1 MRNIKPT
8 HKPIKTFYAELKQYE
23 NLGATN
29 ETEIRLAFATLF
41 QHYARQNNL
50 TLICEKSLRTPQNTT
65 IYVDGMLTDNVF
77 GLPRGYW
84 EAKDLHDNLAT
95 AVRQK
100 FDVGYPQDNILFTTQ
115 ERAILYQDGQE
126 VMDIGIADA
135 EAFIRVL
142 HAFFSYEQAD
152 VANWER
158 AAVEFKDKVPALGE
172 RAAILIQNE
181 EATNARF
188 QEAFADF
195 YRHCQAAI
203 NPNLS
208 KSAVEEMLI
217 QHLLTERIFR
227 TVFDNPDFTRRN
239 IIARE
244 IENVIDALTWQAY
257 NRSEFLRELNPFYG
271 AIERAAATFIDFSQ
285 KQHFLNTVYEQ
296 FFQGFS
302 VKVADTHGIV
312 YTPQPIVNFMV
323 KSVSHL
329 LATEFGRSLSDT
341 GVHIIDPFV
350 GTGNFIVRLIQA
362 IDKTALKAK
371 YSDEL
376 HCNEVLLMPYYIAS
390 MNIEHEFYVA
400 TKQYQ
405 PFDNLCLVDTFDL
418 TAERQL
424 SLFAPENTRRV
435 ERQKETEMFV
445 VIGNPPYNARQ
456 MDENDAN
463 KNRKY
468 PELDRQIQETYAE
481 ASTATNKTALY
492 DPYVKAIHW
501 ALDRVKTNGIVALV
515 TNHNFITGQAF
526 DGMRKHL
533 SDACDKIY
541 LLDLGGNVRKGA
553 PGDSNVF
560 DIQVGV
566 SINLFVK
573 KGQHSDEVANLA
585 SEAVANPASEVIAP
599 AHIFYNGETAEMP
612 KEATFEFLD
621 ACEHIGNVNW
631 DSIQPDA
638 RQTWLTEGLREDF
651 ETFVPIGSKQ
661 AKAAKGEVSGVIFH
675 QFSNGVKTNRDAWTI
690 NFDREALAANIQGMI
705 GFYNTQ
711 VFKWQGIAD
720 KSSINIDD
728 FAEYDDGKISWSRDL
743 KAKLRT
749 GRIAEYDEHKVRTCL
764 YRPFAKRNIFFDRIL
779 NDVVYVFPSIF
790 PTSQTETEN
799 QVICVNISREKPFT
813 SLMTNC
819 ISEHIMTGGFGSAG
833 QYFPFYIYNEDGT
846 NRRENI
852 TDWALTRFR
861 EHYKD
866 DKISKWDIFHY
877 TYALLHHPSYRE
889 RYQVNL
895 KRDLPH
901 IPYAPEFWEFVAAGR
916 RLADI
921 HVHYEEQPQYKLD
934 LIETP
939 DMPLDWRVEQMKFSS
954 KDKTEIKYN
963 DFLTLAGIPAEAF
976 AYRLGNRSAL
986 EWVVDQYRVKTD
998 KRSGIVNDPNRADDE
1013 TYIVDLIR
1021 RVIGV
1026 SLETVGIV
1034 EGLSGLDIG
1043 GEI

>member
-84 EAKDLHDNLAT
+84 EAKDLHDTLAT

-100 FDVGYPQDNILFTTQ
+100 FAVGYPQDNILFTTQ
-115 ERAILYQDGQE
+115 ERALLYQDGQE
-126 VMDIGIADA
+126 VMDVGIADA

-195 YRHCQAAI
+195 YRHCQEAI

-329 LATEFGRSLSDT
+329 LATEFGRSPSDT

-468 PELDRQIQETYAE
+468 PELDRQIQETYVE

-492 DPYVKAIHW
+492 DPYVKAILW
-501 ALDRVKTNGIVALV
+501 ALDRVETDGIVAFV

-541 LLDLGGNVRKGA
+541 LLDLGGNVRKGHA
-553 PGDSNVF
+553 GDSNVF

-573 KGQHSDEVANLA
+573 KDQDRGEVLNLA
-585 SEAVANPASEVIAP
+585 SEAVANPASEVKAP
-599 AHIFYNGETAEMP
+599 ADIFYNGETAEMP
-612 KEATFEFLD
+612 KEETFEFLD

-638 RQTWLTEGLREDF
+638 RHTWLTEGLREDF

-661 AKAAKGEVSGVIFH
+661 VKAAKGEVSGVIFH
-675 QFSNGVKTNRDAWTI
+675 QFSSGVKTNRDAWAI
-690 NFDREALAANIQGMI
+690 NFNRDVLSSNVMRMI
-705 GFYNTQ
+705 DAYNTQ
-711 VFKWQGIAD
+711 VLKWQQQTARD
-720 KSSINIDD
+720 VDD
-728 FAEYDDGKISWSRDL
+728 FVVYDNEKISWSSGL
-743 KAKLRT
+743 KQKLMS
-749 GRIAEYDEHKVRTCL
+749 GYIAEFTSERVRKTL
-764 YRPFAKRNIFFDRIL
+764 YRPFTKSCLYFDRFMAER
-779 NDVVYVFPSIF
+779 VYVFPSIF
-790 PTSQTETEN
+790 PTPETEAEN
-799 QVICVNISREKPFT
+799 RVICVNISREKPFT
-813 SLMTNC
+813 CLIANC
-819 ISEHIMTGGFGSAG
+819 IPEHIMTGGFGSAG
-833 QYFPFYIYNEDGT
+833 QYFPFYIYDEDGT

-852 TDWALTRFR
+852 TDWALAQFR
-861 EHYKD
+861 DHYRD
-866 DKISKWDIFHY
+866 ANITKWDIFHY
-877 TYALLHHPSYRE
+877 TYALLHHPAYRE

-901 IPYAPEFWEFVAAGR
+901 IPFAPEFWEFVDAGR

-921 HVHYEEQPQYKLD
+921 HVHYEDQPQYKLD
-934 LIETP
+934 LIEAP
-939 DMPLDWRVEQMKFSS
+939 DMPLDWRVEQMKFS

-986 EWVVDQYRVKTD
+986 EWVVDQYRMKTD

-1021 RVIGV
+1021 KVIGV

-1034 EGLSGLDIG
+1034 AGLLGLDIG
-1043 GEI
+1043 GEA

>member
-8 HKPIKTFYAELKQYE
+8 HKAIQVFYAELKQYE
-23 NLGATN
+23 KLGATN
-29 ETEIRLAFATLF
+29 ETEVRLAFATLL

-50 TLICEKSLRTPQNTT
+50 TLICEKPLRTLQGTT
-65 IYVDGMLTDNVF
+65 IYVDGMLTDNNF

-115 ERAILYQDGQE
+115 KRAILYQDRQE
-126 VMDIGIADA
+126 ILDVDITEPDA
-135 EAFIRVL
+135 LIRAL
-142 HAFFSYEQAD
+142 HTFLGYEQAD
-152 VANWER
+152 IADWER
-158 AAVEFKDKVPALGE
+158 AVVEFKDKVPALGK
-172 RAAILIQNE
+172 RAATLIKKE
-181 EATNARF
+181 EDTNARF
-188 QEAFADF
+188 QEAFTDF
-195 YRHCQAAI
+195 HRHCQEAI
-203 NPNLS
+203 NPNLA
-208 KSAVEEMLI
+208 KAAVEEMLI
-217 QHLLTERIFR
+217 QHLLTEEIFS
-227 TVFDNPDFTRRN
+227 TVFDNRDFTRRN

-244 IENVIDALTWQAY
+244 IENVIDALTEHAY
-257 NRSEFLRELNPFYG
+257 NRAEFLRELAPFYS
-271 AIERAAATFIDFSQ
+271 AIQRAAATFIDFSQ

-329 LATEFGRSLSDT
+329 LATEFGRALSDT

-400 TKQYQ
+400 TNQYQ

-424 SLFAPENTRRV
+424 SMFAPENTRRV
-435 ERQKETEMFV
+435 ERQKQTEMFV

-456 MDENDAN
+456 MHENDAN

-468 PELDRQIQETYAE
+468 PELDRQIQETYAQ
-481 ASTATNKTALY
+481 ASKATNKTALY

-501 ALDRVKTNGIVALV
+501 ALNRIDTDGIVAFV
-515 TNHNFITGQAF
+515 TNHNFIDAQAF

-541 LLDLGGNVRKGA
+541 LLDLGGNVRKGHA
-553 PGDSNVF
+553 GDANVF

-573 KGQHSDEVANLA
+573 KHQHESKSAD
-585 SEAVANPASEVIAP
+585 
-599 AHIFYNGETAEMP
+599 IFYNGETLEMN

-621 ACEHIGNVNW
+621 KSEHIGNVNW
-631 DSIQPDA
+631 DVIQPDA
-638 RQTWLTEGLREDF
+638 RHTWLTEGLREDF
-651 ETFVPIGSKQ
+651 ETFLPMGSKQ
-661 AKAAKGEVSGVIFH
+661 AKTEKGEVSGVIFH
-675 QFSNGVKTNRDAWTI
+675 QFSSGVKTNRDAWTI
-690 NFDREALAANIQGMI
+690 NFDRDTLTTNVQRMI
-705 GFYNTQ
+705 EFYNTQ
-711 VFKWQGIAD
+711 VFKWQGITD

-728 FAEYDDGKISWSRDL
+728 FAEYDDAKISWSRDL
-743 KAKLRT
+743 KAKMRT

-790 PTSQTETEN
+790 PTPETEGEN
-799 QVICVNISREKPFT
+799 RVICVNVSREKPFT
-813 SLMTNC
+813 CLMTDR
-819 ISEHIMTGGFGSAG
+819 IPEHIMTGGFGSAG
-833 QYFPFYIYNEDGT
+833 QHFPFYIFDEDGS

-852 TDWALTRFR
+852 TDWALAQFR
-861 EHYKD
+861 EHYKNE
-866 DKISKWDIFHY
+866 KITKWDIFHY
-877 TYALLHHPSYRE
+877 SYALLHHPAYRE

-901 IPYAPEFWEFVAAGR
+901 IPFAPEFWEFVEAGK

-921 HVHYEEQPQYKLD
+921 HVHYENQPQYKLD
-934 LIETP
+934 LIEAP
-939 DMPLDWRVEQMKFSS
+939 DTPLDWRVEQMKFS
-954 KDKTEIKYN
+954 KDKTQIKYN

-976 AYRLGNRSAL
+976 QYRLGNRSAL

-998 KRSGIVNDPNRADDE
+998 KRSGIVNDPNRVDNE

-1021 RVIGV
+1021 KVISV
-1026 SLETVGIV
+1026 SLETVRIV
-1034 EGLSGLDIG
+1034 KKLSGLDIG
-1043 GEI
+1043 GEV

>member
-8 HKPIKTFYAELKQYE
+8 HKAIQTFYTELKQYE
-23 NLGATN
+23 KLGATN
-29 ETEIRLAFATLF
+29 ETEIRLAFATLL
-41 QHYARQNNL
+41 QHYAQQNNL
-50 TLICEKSLRTPQNTT
+50 TLICEKSLRTLQGTT
-65 IYVDGMLTDNVF
+65 IYVDGMLTDNNF

-84 EAKDLHDNLAT
+84 EAKDLYDNLAT

-115 ERAILYQDGQE
+115 KRAILYQDRQE
-126 VMDIGIADA
+126 VLDVDITEPDA
-135 EAFIRVL
+135 LIRAL
-142 HAFFSYEQAD
+142 HTFFGYEQAD
-152 VANWER
+152 IADWER
-158 AAVEFKDKVPALGE
+158 AVVEFKDKVPALGK
-172 RAAILIQNE
+172 RAAALIKKE
-181 EATNARF
+181 EDTNARF
-188 QEAFADF
+188 QEAFTDF
-195 YRHCQAAI
+195 HHHCQEAI
-203 NPNLS
+203 NPNLA
-208 KSAVEEMLI
+208 KAAVEEMLI
-217 QHLLTERIFR
+217 QHLLTEEIFS
-227 TVFDNPDFTRRN
+227 TVFDNRDFTRRN

-244 IENVIDALTWQAY
+244 IENVIDALTEHAY
-257 NRSEFLRELNPFYG
+257 NRAEFLRELAPFYK
-271 AIERAAATFIDFSQ
+271 AIQRAAATFIDFSQ

-329 LATEFGRSLSDT
+329 LATEFGRLLSDP

-400 TKQYQ
+400 TNQYQ

-424 SLFAPENTRRV
+424 SMFAPENTRRV
-435 ERQKETEMFV
+435 ERQKQTEMFV

-481 ASTATNKTALY
+481 ASNATNKTALY

-501 ALDRVKTNGIVALV
+501 ALNRIETDGIVAFV
-515 TNHNFITGQAF
+515 TNHNFIDGQAF

-533 SDACDKIY
+533 SDACDAIY
-541 LLDLGGNVRKGA
+541 LLDLGGNVRKGHA
-553 PGDSNVF
+553 GDANVF

-573 KGQHSDEVANLA
+573 KHQHPSK
-585 SEAVANPASEVIAP
+585 PAE
-599 AHIFYNGETAEMP
+599 IFYNSETAEMS

-621 ACEHIGNVNW
+621 ASEHIGNVNW
-631 DSIQPDA
+631 DAIQPDA
-638 RQTWLTEGLREDF
+638 RHTWLTEGLREDF
-651 ETFVPIGSKQ
+651 ETFLPMGSKQ
-661 AKAAKGEVSGVIFH
+661 AKAAKGEVSDVIFH
-675 QFSNGVKTNRDAWTI
+675 QFSSGVQTNRDAWVI
-690 NFDREALAANIQGMI
+690 NFNQNSLAENIQQTI
-705 GFYNTQ
+705 KFYNSQ
-711 VFKWQGIAD
+711 VFNWERRENPD
-720 KSSINIDD
+720 ENVDD
-728 FAEYDDGKISWSRDL
+728 FVSYDSKQISWSSGL
-743 KAKLRT
+743 KSQLKGGHT
-749 GRIAEYDEHKVRTCL
+749 AEFTASKIRRHL
-764 YRPFAKRNIFFDRIL
+764 YRPFTKTNLFFDRVL
-779 NDVVYVFPSIF
+779 NQRVFVFPRIF
-790 PTSQTETEN
+790 PTLDTEAEN
-799 QVICVNISREKPFT
+799 RVICVNRSREKSFT
-813 SLMTNC
+813 CLITDC
-819 ISEHIMTGGFGSAG
+819 IPEHVMTGGFGSAG
-833 QYFPFYIYNEDGT
+833 QYFPFYIYDEDGT

-852 TDWALTRFR
+852 TDWALTQFR
-861 EHYKD
+861 KHYKD
-866 DKISKWDIFHY
+866 DKITKWDIFHY
-877 TYALLHHPSYRE
+877 TYALLYHPAYRE
-889 RYQVNL
+889 QYQVNL

-901 IPYAPEFWEFVAAGR
+901 IPFAPEFWEFVAAGR
-916 RLADI
+916 QLADI
-921 HVHYEEQPQYKLD
+921 HVHYEDQPQYKLN

-939 DMPLDWRVEQMKFSS
+939 DMPLNWRVEQMKFSKDS
-954 KDKTEIKYN
+954 KDKTQIKYN
-963 DFLTLAGIPAEAF
+963 DFLTLTGIPAEVF
-976 AYRLGNRSAL
+976 RYRLGNRSAL

-1021 RVIGV
+1021 KVISV
-1026 SLETVGIV
+1026 SLETVQIV
-1034 EGLSGLDIG
+1034 EKLSGLDIG
-1043 GEI
+1043 

>member
-1 MRNIKPT
+1 MLNIKST

-29 ETEIRLAFATLF
+29 ETEIRLAFATLL
-41 QHYARQNNL
+41 QHYARQNDL
-50 TLICEKSLRTPQNTT
+50 TLICEKPLRTPQNTT
-65 IYVDGMLTDNVF
+65 IYVDGMLTDDTF

-84 EAKDLHDNLAT
+84 EAKDLHDNLVT

-100 FDVGYPQDNILFTTQ
+100 FDRGYPQDNILFTTQ

-126 VMDIGIADA
+126 VMDVGIADA

-142 HAFFSYEQAD
+142 YAFFSYEQAD

-172 RAAILIQNE
+172 RAAKLIQNE
-181 EATNARF
+181 EVTNARF

-257 NRSEFLRELNPFYG
+257 NRSEFLRELNQFYG

-350 GTGNFIVRLIQA
+350 GTGNFIVRLVQA

-400 TKQYQ
+400 TNQYQ

-418 TAERQL
+418 TTERQL
-424 SLFAPENTRRV
+424 SLFVPENTRRV
-435 ERQKETEMFV
+435 EKQKQTEMFV

-468 PELDRQIQETYAE
+468 PELDKQIQETYVQ

-501 ALDRVKTNGIVALV
+501 ALNRIETDGIVAFV
-515 TNHNFITGQAF
+515 TNHNFIDGQAF
-526 DGMRKHL
+526 DGMRRHL
-533 SDACDKIY
+533 AEACDAIY
-541 LLDLGGNVRKGA
+541 LLDLGGNVRKGHA
-553 PGDSNVF
+553 GDSNVF

-573 KGQHSDEVANLA
+573 KHQESDGAA
-585 SEAVANPASEVIAP
+585 D
-599 AHIFYNGETAEMP
+599 IFYNGETAEMS
-612 KEATFEFLD
+612 KAATFEFLD

-631 DSIQPDA
+631 NSIQPDA
-638 RQTWLTEGLREDF
+638 RHTWLTEGLREDF
-651 ETFVPIGSKQ
+651 ETFVPMGSKQ
-661 AKAAKGEVSGVIFH
+661 AKTEKGEISGVIFH
-675 QFSNGVKTNRDAWTI
+675 QFSNGVKTNRDAWAI
-690 NFDREALAANIQGMI
+690 NFTEDTLSENVTRMI
-705 GFYNTQ
+705 DTYNTQ
-711 VFKWQGIAD
+711 TLKWQQQTAQ
-720 KSSINIDD
+720 NVDD
-728 FAEYDDGKISWSRDL
+728 FVVYDSEKISWSSGL
-743 KAKLRT
+743 KQKLIS
-749 GRIAEYDEHKVRTCL
+749 GYIAEFSPERIRQTL
-764 YRPFAKRNIFFDRIL
+764 YRPFTKSRLYFDRFMAER
-779 NDVVYVFPSIF
+779 VYVFPSIF
-790 PTSQTETEN
+790 PTPQTETEN
-799 QVICVNISREKPFT
+799 RVICVPGVGARAKFWCYLT
-813 SLMTNC
+813 SVIPNLVITSIDPNQC
-819 ISEHIMTGGFGSAG
+819 
-833 QYFPFYIYNEDGT
+833 FPFYIYDEDGT

-852 TDWALTRFR
+852 TDWALAQFR
-861 EHYKD
+861 EHYRD
-866 DKISKWDIFHY
+866 ANITKWDIFHY
-877 TYALLHHPSYRE
+877 TYALLHHPAYRE
-889 RYQVNL
+889 HYQVNL

-901 IPYAPEFWEFVAAGR
+901 IPYASKFWEFVEAGS

-921 HVHYEEQPQYKLD
+921 HIHYEEQPQYKLD

-939 DMPLDWRVEQMKFSS
+939 DIPLDWRVAQMKFS
-954 KDKTEIKYN
+954 KDKTQIKYN

-976 AYRLGNRSAL
+976 QYRLGNRSAL
-986 EWVVDQYRVKTD
+986 EWVVDQYRIKTD
-998 KRSGIVNDPNRADDE
+998 KRSGIINDPNRADDE
-1013 TYIVDLIR
+1013 TYIVDLIQK
-1021 RVIGV
+1021 VISV
-1026 SLETVGIV
+1026 SLETVEIV
-1034 EGLSGLDIG
+1034 EKLSMLDIG
-1043 GEI
+1043 GEEL

>member
-1 MRNIKPT
+1 MRDIKPT

-23 NLGATN
+23 SLGATN
-29 ETEIRLAFATLF
+29 ETEVRLAFATLL

-50 TLICEKSLRTPQNTT
+50 TLICEKSIRTPQDNI
-65 IYVDGMLTDNVF
+65 IYVDGMLTDNDF

-84 EAKDLHDNLAT
+84 EAKDLHDNLIA
-95 AVRQK
+95 AVKQK
-100 FDVGYPQDNILFTTQ
+100 FNAGYPQDNILFTTQ
-115 ERAILYQDGQE
+115 ARAILYQDGQE
-126 VMDIGIADA
+126 VMAVDIADPN
-135 EAFIRVL
+135 AFIRVL
-142 HAFFSYEQAD
+142 HAFFSYEPAEI
-152 VANWER
+152 ANWER
-158 AAVEFKDKVPALGE
+158 AAVEFKDKVPALGK
-172 RAAILIQNE
+172 RAAALIKKE
-181 EATNARF
+181 ENTNTRF
-188 QEAFADF
+188 QEAFTDF
-195 YRHCQAAI
+195 HRHCQEAI
-203 NPNLS
+203 NPNLA
-208 KSAVEEMLI
+208 KAAVEEMLI
-217 QHLLTERIFR
+217 QHLLTEEIFS
-227 TVFDNPDFTRRN
+227 TVFDNRDFTRRN

-244 IENVIDALTWQAY
+244 IENVIDALTEHAY
-257 NRSEFLRELNPFYG
+257 NRAEFLRELSPFYS
-271 AIERAAATFIDFSQ
+271 AIQRAAATFIDFSQ

-329 LATEFGRSLSDT
+329 LETEFGRSLSDA
-341 GVHIIDPFV
+341 GVHLIDPFV
-350 GTGNFIVRLIQA
+350 GTGNFIVRLIQE
-362 IDKTALKAK
+362 IDKTSLKAK

-418 TAERQL
+418 TTERQL
-424 SLFAPENTRRV
+424 SMFAPENTRRV
-435 ERQKETEMFV
+435 EQQKQTEMFV

-463 KNRKY
+463 RNRKY
-468 PELDRQIQETYAE
+468 PELDRHIQETYAQ
-481 ASTATNKTALY
+481 ASKATNKTSLY
-492 DPYVKAIHW
+492 DPYVKAILW
-501 ALDRVKTNGIVALV
+501 ALDRIQGAGIVVFV

-533 SDACDKIY
+533 ADACDVIY
-541 LLDLGGNVRKGA
+541 LLDLGGNVRKGHA
-553 PGDSNVF
+553 GDSNVF

-573 KGQHSDEVANLA
+573 TNQDKGEMA
-585 SEAVANPASEVIAP
+585 EPAR
-599 AHIFYNGETAEMP
+599 IFYNGETAEMS
-612 KEATFEFLD
+612 KEGTFDFLE

-638 RQTWLTEGLREDF
+638 RHTWLTEGLREEF
-651 ETFVPIGSKQ
+651 ETFLPIGSKQ
-661 AKAAKGEVSGVIFH
+661 AKAGKGKVSGVIFH
-675 QFSNGVKTNRDAWTI
+675 QFSSGVKTNRDAWAI
-690 NFDREALAANIQGMI
+690 NFDRDTLTTNVQRMI
-705 GFYNTQ
+705 EIYNAQ

-720 KSSINIDD
+720 QSGIDIDD
-728 FAEYDDGKISWSRDL
+728 FVEYDDAKISWSRDL

-764 YRPFAKRNIFFDRIL
+764 HRPFAKSNIFFDRIL

-790 PTSQTETEN
+790 PTSEAEAEN
-799 QVICVNISREKPFT
+799 RVICVPNISGRTDFWCYI
-813 SLMTNC
+813 TNVIPHTVFVTIDANQC
-819 ISEHIMTGGFGSAG
+819 
-833 QYFPFYIYNEDGT
+833 FPFYIYDEDGT

-852 TDWALTRFR
+852 TDWALTQFR
-861 EHYKD
+861 EHYRD
-866 DKISKWDIFHY
+866 EQITKWDIFHY
-877 TYALLHHPSYRE
+877 TYALLHHPTYRD

-901 IPYAPEFWEFVAAGR
+901 IPFVPKFWEFVEAGK
-916 RLADI
+916 RLAEI
-921 HVHYEEQPQYKLD
+921 HVHYEDQPQYKLD

-939 DMPLDWRVEQMKFSS
+939 DMPLDWRVEQMKFS
-954 KDKTEIKYN
+954 KDKTQIRYN
-963 DFLTLAGIPAEAF
+963 DFLTLGGIPAEVF
-976 AYRLGNRSAL
+976 QYRLGHRSAL

-998 KRSGIVNDPNRADDE
+998 RRSGIENDPNRADDE
-1013 TYIVDLIR
+1013 EYIVDLIR
-1021 RVIGV
+1021 KVISV
-1026 SLETVGIV
+1026 SLETVRIV

-1043 GEI
+1043 AEA

>member
-8 HKPIKTFYAELKQYE
+8 HKAIQTFYAELKQYE
-23 NLGATN
+23 NIGATN
-29 ETEIRLAFATLF
+29 ETEIRLAFATLL

-50 TLICEKSLRTPQNTT
+50 TLICEKSLRTPQHTT
-65 IYVDGMLTDNVF
+65 IYLDGMFTDNVF

-100 FDVGYPQDNILFTTQ
+100 FDAGYPRDNILFTTQ
-115 ERAILYQDGQE
+115 ERAVLYQDGQE
-126 VMDIGIADA
+126 VMDIGIDDAD
-135 EAFIRVL
+135 AFIRVL
-142 HAFFSYEQAD
+142 HVFYSYEQQD
-152 VANWER
+152 IANWER

-172 RAAILIQNE
+172 HAASLIQNE
-181 EATNARF
+181 EATNALF
-188 QEAFADF
+188 QEAFANF
-195 YRHCQAAI
+195 YRHCQEAI

-257 NRSEFLRELNPFYG
+257 NRSEFLRDLNPFYG

-312 YTPQPIVNFMV
+312 YTPQPIVDFMV

-362 IDKTALKAK
+362 IDKTALKSK
-371 YSDEL
+371 YSHEL

-405 PFDNLCLVDTFDL
+405 PFDHLCLVDTFDL
-418 TAERQL
+418 TTERQL
-424 SLFAPENTRRV
+424 SLFALENTRRV
-435 ERQKETEMFV
+435 EKQKQTEMFV

-468 PELDRQIQETYAE
+468 PDLDRQIQETYVE

-501 ALDRVKTNGIVALV
+501 ALNRVETDGIVAFV
-515 TNHNFITGQAF
+515 TNHNFIDGHAF

-541 LLDLGGNVRKGA
+541 LLDLGGNIRKGHG
-553 PGDSNVF
+553 GDSNVF

-566 SINLFVK
+566 SINFFVK
-573 KGQHSDEVANLA
+573 KGQEDEG
-585 SEAVANPASEVIAP
+585 PTR
-599 AHIFYNGETAEMP
+599 IFYNSETAEMN
-612 KEATFEFLD
+612 KEATFAFLD
-621 ACEHIGNVNW
+621 KYEHTGNINW

-661 AKAAKGEVSGVIFH
+661 FKAAKGEVSGVIFH
-675 QFSNGVKTNRDAWTI
+675 QFSSGVKTNRDAWAI
-690 NFDREALAANIQGMI
+690 NFNRDVLGNNVTRMI
-705 GFYNTQ
+705 DSYNTQ
-711 VFKWQGIAD
+711 TLKWQQQTAQ
-720 KSSINIDD
+720 NVDD
-728 FAEYDDGKISWSRDL
+728 FVTYDNERISWSSGL
-743 KAKLRT
+743 KQKLIS
-749 GRIAEYDEHKVRTCL
+749 GYIAEFSSERIRQTL
-764 YRPFAKRNIFFDRIL
+764 YRPFTKSRLYFDRFI
-779 NDVVYVFPSIF
+779 VERVYVFPSFF
-790 PTSQTETEN
+790 PTPQTETEN
-799 QVICVNISREKPFT
+799 QIICVNVSREKPFT
-813 SLMTNC
+813 CLMTDC
-819 ISEHIMTGGFGSAG
+819 ILEQVATGGFGSPT
-833 QYFPFYIYNEDGT
+833 QCFPFYIYNEDGT
-846 NRRENI
+846 NCRENI
-852 TDWALTRFR
+852 TDWALAQFR
-861 EHYKD
+861 EYYRD
-866 DKISKWDIFHY
+866 ANITKWDIFHY
-877 TYALLHHPSYRE
+877 IYALLHHPAYRE

-901 IPYAPEFWEFVAAGR
+901 IPFAPEFWEFVETGR
-916 RLADI
+916 RLAEI
-921 HVHYEEQPQYKLD
+921 HVHYEDQPKHKLD
-934 LIETP
+934 MIETEG
-939 DMPLDWRVEQMKFSS
+939 MSLDWRVEQMKFS
-954 KDKTEIKYN
+954 KDKTQIKYN

-998 KRSGIVNDPNRADDE
+998 KRSGIMNDPNRADDE

-1021 RVIGV
+1021 KVISV
-1026 SLETVGIV
+1026 SLETVEIV
-1034 EGLSGLDIG
+1034 ERLSVLEIS
-1043 GEI
+1043 GEEL

>member
-23 NLGATN
+23 SLGATN

-41 QHYARQNNL
+41 QHYAGQNNL

-65 IYVDGMLTDNVF
+65 IYIDGMLTDNVF

-100 FDVGYPQDNILFTTQ
+100 FDAGYPQDNILFTTQ

-126 VMDIGIADA
+126 VMDVGIANA

-142 HAFFSYEQAD
+142 HAFFGYEQAD

-172 RAAILIQNE
+172 RAAALIQNE

-195 YRHCQAAI
+195 YRHCQEAI

-329 LATEFGRSLSDT
+329 LATEFRRSLSDT

-350 GTGNFIVRLIQA
+350 GTGNFIVRLVQA

-400 TKQYQ
+400 TNQYQ
-405 PFDNLCLVDTFDL
+405 PFDHLCLVDTFDL

-424 SLFAPENTRRV
+424 SLFAQENTRRV

-468 PELDRQIQETYAE
+468 PELDRQIQETYVE

-501 ALDRVKTNGIVALV
+501 ALNRVETDGIVAFV
-515 TNHNFITGQAF
+515 TNHNFIDGQAF

-541 LLDLGGNVRKGA
+541 LLDLGGNIRKGHT
-553 PGDSNVF
+553 GDANVF

-573 KGQHSDEVANLA
+573 KDQHRGEVANLD
-585 SEAVANPASEVIAP
+585 SEARKSAD
-599 AHIFYNGETAEMP
+599 IFYNSETAEMP

-638 RQTWLTEGLREDF
+638 RHTYLTEGLREDF
-651 ETFVPIGSKQ
+651 ETFMPIGSKT

-675 QFSNGVKTNRDAWTI
+675 QFSSGVKTNRDAWAI
-690 NFDREALAANIQGMI
+690 NFDRDTLATNVQRMMDT
-705 GFYNTQ
+705 YNTQ
-711 VFKWQGIAD
+711 ALKWQQQTAQ
-720 KSSINIDD
+720 NVDD
-728 FAEYDDGKISWSRDL
+728 FVVYDNEKISWSSGL
-743 KAKLRT
+743 KQKLT
-749 GRIAEYDEHKVRTCL
+749 SGYISEFIPERIRQTL
-764 YRPFAKRNIFFDRIL
+764 YRPFTKSHLYFDRFMAER
-779 NDVVYVFPSIF
+779 VYVFPSIF
-790 PTSQTETEN
+790 PTSETEAEN
-799 QVICVNISREKPFT
+799 RVICVPNRGGRTDFWCYI
-813 SLMTNC
+813 TNVIPYTVFITIDANQC
-819 ISEHIMTGGFGSAG
+819 
-833 QYFPFYIYNEDGT
+833 FPFYTYDEDGT

-852 TDWALTRFR
+852 TDWALAQFR
-861 EHYKD
+861 AHYRD
-866 DKISKWDIFHY
+866 ANITKWDIFHY
-877 TYALLHHPSYRE
+877 TYALLHHPAYRE
-889 RYQVNL
+889 HYQVNL

-901 IPYAPEFWEFVAAGR
+901 IPYASKFWEFVEVGR

-921 HVHYEEQPQYKLD
+921 HIHYEDQPQYKLD

-939 DMPLDWRVEQMKFSS
+939 DMPLDWRVAQMKFS
-954 KDKTEIKYN
+954 KDKTQIKYN
-963 DFLTLAGIPAEAF
+963 DFLTLAGIPAEALQ
-976 AYRLGNRSAL
+976 YRLGNRSAL

-998 KRSGIVNDPNRADDE
+998 RRSGIENDPNRTDDE

-1021 RVIGV
+1021 KVISV
-1026 SLETVGIV
+1026 SLETVEIV
-1034 EGLSGLDIG
+1034 EGLSRL
-1043 GEI
+1043 EISEEV

>member
-1 MRNIKPT
+1 MRAIKPT

-23 NLGATN
+23 ELGATN
-29 ETEIRLAFATLF
+29 ETEVRLAFATLF

-65 IYVDGMLTDNVF
+65 IYVDGMLTDNDF

-84 EAKDLHDNLAT
+84 EAKDLHDNLPT

-115 ERAILYQDGQE
+115 ERALLYHAGQE
-126 VMDIGIADA
+126 VMDIRIADA

-158 AAVEFKDKVPALGE
+158 TAVEFKDKVPALGE
-172 RAAILIQNE
+172 RAAVLIQTE

-188 QEAFADF
+188 QEVFADF

-244 IENVIDALTWQAY
+244 IENVIDALTEHAY
-257 NRSEFLRELNPFYG
+257 NRAEFLRELAPFYN
-271 AIERAAATFIDFSQ
+271 AIQRAAATFIDFSQ

-329 LATEFGRSLSDT
+329 LETEFGRSLSDR
-341 GVHIIDPFV
+341 GVHLIDPFV
-350 GTGNFIVRLIQA
+350 GTGNFIVRLIQE

-400 TKQYQ
+400 TNQYQ

-424 SLFAPENTRRV
+424 SMFAPENTRRV
-435 ERQKETEMFV
+435 EKQKQTEMFV

-468 PELDRQIQETYAE
+468 PELDRQIQETYAQ

-501 ALDRVKTNGIVALV
+501 ALDRVETDGIVALV

-533 SDACDKIY
+533 SDACDAIY
-541 LLDLGGNVRKGA
+541 LLDLGGNVRKGHA
-553 PGDSNVF
+553 GDSNVF

-573 KGQHSDEVANLA
+573 TNRHTGEVAGETPKQKHLA
-585 SEAVANPASEVIAP
+585 SEGKTPAR
-599 AHIFYNGETAEMP
+599 IFYNSETTEMN

-621 ACEHIGNVNW
+621 TCEHVGNVSW
-631 DSIQPDA
+631 DAIQPDA
-638 RQTWLTEGLREDF
+638 RYTWLTEGLREEF
-651 ETFVPIGSKQ
+651 ETFLPMGSKQ
-661 AKAAKGEVSGVIFH
+661 AKAAKGEISGVIFH
-675 QFSNGVKTNRDAWTI
+675 QFSNGVKTNRDAWAI
-690 NFDREALAANIQGMI
+690 NFDRNRLTTNVQRMI
-705 GFYNTQ
+705 EFYNVE
-711 VFKWQGIAD
+711 VFKWQGVTNRSD
-720 KSSINIDD
+720 TSVDD
-728 FAEYDDGKISWSRDL
+728 FVVYDNQKISWSRDL
-743 KAKLRT
+743 KAKLRS
-749 GRIAEYDEHKVRTCL
+749 GRIAEYAEDRMRTIL
-764 YRPFAKRNIFFDRIL
+764 YRPFTKRNIFFDRML
-779 NDVVYVFPSIF
+779 NDVVYMFPSIF
-790 PTSQTETEN
+790 PTPETEVEN
-799 QVICVNISREKPFT
+799 RVICVNIGNQKVFSCLIT
-813 SLMTNC
+813 GC
-819 ISEHIMTGGFGSAG
+819 IPEHVLIGGS
-833 QYFPFYIYNEDGT
+833 QYFPFYIYDEDGT
-846 NRRENI
+846 NRRENV
-852 TDWALTRFR
+852 TDWALTQFR
-861 EHYKD
+861 EHYRD
-866 DKISKWDIFHY
+866 DQISKWDIFY
-877 TYALLHHPSYRE
+877 YVYALLHHPVYRE
-889 RYQVNL
+889 RYEINL

-901 IPYAPEFWEFVAAGR
+901 IPFAPEFWEFVEGGR
-916 RLADI
+916 RLAKI
-921 HVHYEEQPQYKLD
+921 HVHYEDQPQYKLD
-934 LIETP
+934 LIEHP
-939 DMPLDWRVEQMKFSS
+939 NMPLDWRVEQMRFS
-954 KDKTEIKYN
+954 KDKTQIRYN

-976 AYRLGNRSAL
+976 QYRLGNRSAL
-986 EWVVDQYRVKTD
+986 EWVVDQYRIKTD
-998 KRSGIVNDPNRADDE
+998 RRSGIENNPNRGDDE
-1013 TYIVDLIR
+1013 EYIVDLIR
-1021 RVIGV
+1021 KVIRV
-1026 SLETVGIV
+1026 SLETVRIV
-1034 EGLSGLDIG
+1034 EGLSELDIG
-1043 GEI
+1043 AEG

>member
-1 MRNIKPT
+1 MRNIKAT

-23 NLGATN
+23 SLGATN
-29 ETEIRLAFATLF
+29 ETEVRLAFATLL

-65 IYVDGMLTDNVF
+65 IYVDGMLADNNF

-84 EAKDLHDNLAT
+84 EAKDLHDNLTT

-100 FDVGYPQDNILFTTQ
+100 FNVGYPQDNILFTTQ

-126 VMDIGIADA
+126 VMDVGIADP

-142 HAFFSYEQAD
+142 HTFFNYEQAD
-152 VANWER
+152 IADWER
-158 AAVEFKDKVPALGE
+158 AAVEFKDKVPALGK
-172 RAAILIQNE
+172 RAAALIQKE
-181 EATNARF
+181 EDTNARF
-188 QEAFADF
+188 QEVFTDF
-195 YRHCQAAI
+195 HRHCQEAI
-203 NPNLS
+203 NPNLA
-208 KSAVEEMLI
+208 KAAVEEMLI
-217 QHLLTERIFR
+217 QHLLTEEIFS
-227 TVFDNPDFTRRN
+227 TVFDNRDFTRRN

-244 IENVIDALTWQAY
+244 IENVIDALTEHAY
-257 NRSEFLRELNPFYG
+257 NRAEFLRELAPFYS
-271 AIERAAATFIDFSQ
+271 AIQRAAATFIDFSQ

-329 LATEFGRSLSDT
+329 LETEFGRSLSDN
-341 GVHIIDPFV
+341 GVHLIDPFV

-371 YSDEL
+371 YDDEL

-405 PFDNLCLVDTFDL
+405 AFDNLCLVDTFDL
-418 TAERQL
+418 TTERQL
-424 SLFAPENTRRV
+424 SMFAPENTRRV
-435 ERQKETEMFV
+435 ERQKQTEMFV

-468 PELDRQIQETYAE
+468 PELDKQIQERYAH
-481 ASTATNKTALY
+481 ASSATNKAALY
-492 DPYVKAIHW
+492 DPYVRAILW
-501 ALDRVKTNGIVALV
+501 ALDRIDGKGIVAFV

-533 SDACDKIY
+533 ADACDAIY
-541 LLDLGGNVRKGA
+541 LLDLGGNVRKGHT
-553 PGDSNVF
+553 GDSNVF

-573 KGQHSDEVANLA
+573 TNQDRGEVGNLA
-585 SEAVANPASEVIAP
+585 SEVAEPAR
-599 AHIFYNGETAEMP
+599 IFYNGETAEMS
-612 KEATFEFLD
+612 KEATFDFLD
-621 ACEHIGNVNW
+621 TCEHIGNVNW
-631 DSIQPDA
+631 SSIQPDA
-638 RQTWLTEGLREDF
+638 RHTWLTEGLREDF
-651 ETFVPIGSKQ
+651 ETFLPLGSKQ
-661 AKAAKGEVSGVIFH
+661 AKAEKGEVSGVIFH
-675 QFSNGVKTNRDAWTI
+675 QFSSGVQTNRDAWVI
-690 NFDREALAANIQGMI
+690 NFNQDALAENIQQTI
-705 GFYNTQ
+705 KFYNSQ
-711 VFKWQGIAD
+711 VFNWERRENPD
-720 KSSINIDD
+720 ENVDD
-728 FAEYDDGKISWSRDL
+728 FVSYDNEQISWSSGL
-743 KAKLRT
+743 KSQLKGGHT
-749 GRIAEYDEHKVRTCL
+749 AEFAPSKIRRHL
-764 YRPFAKRNIFFDRIL
+764 YRPFTKTNLFFDRIL
-779 NDVVYVFPSIF
+779 NQRVFVFPRIF
-790 PTSQTETEN
+790 PTPYTEEEN
-799 QVICVNISREKPFT
+799 RVVCVNTSREKPFT
-813 SLMTNC
+813 CLMTDC
-819 ISEHIMTGGFGSAG
+819 IPEHVMTGGFGSAG

-852 TDWALTRFR
+852 TNWALTQFR
-861 EHYKD
+861 EHYTD
-866 DKISKWDIFHY
+866 EQITKWDIFHY
-877 TYALLHHPSYRE
+877 TYALLHHPAYRE

-901 IPYAPEFWEFVAAGR
+901 IPFAPEFWEFAEAGR
-916 RLADI
+916 RLAEI
-921 HVHYEEQPQYKLD
+921 HVHYEDQPQYKLD

-939 DMPLDWRVEQMKFSS
+939 DMPLNWRVAQMRFS
-954 KDKTEIKYN
+954 KDKTQIRYN
-963 DFLTLAGIPAEAF
+963 DFLTLDGIPAEVF
-976 AYRLGNRSAL
+976 QYRLGHRSAL

-998 KRSGIVNDPNRADDE
+998 KRSGIENNPNRADDE

-1021 RVIGV
+1021 KVISV
-1026 SLETVGIV
+1026 SLETVEIV
-1034 EGLSGLDIG
+1034 EGLPALDIG
-1043 GEI
+1043 VEA

>member
-8 HKPIKTFYAELKQYE
+8 HKAIQAFYAELKQYE
-23 NLGATN
+23 KLGATN
-29 ETEIRLAFATLF
+29 ETEVRLAFATLL

-50 TLICEKSLRTPQNTT
+50 TLICEKPLRTPQGTT
-65 IYVDGMLTDNVF
+65 IYVDGMLTDNDF

-84 EAKDLHDNLAT
+84 EAKDLHDGLAT
-95 AVRQK
+95 AVKEK

-115 ERAILYQDGQE
+115 KRAILYQDGQD
-126 VMDIGIADA
+126 VLDVDITEP
-135 EAFIRVL
+135 EALIRAL
-142 HAFFSYEQAD
+142 HAFFGYEQAD
-152 VANWER
+152 IADWER
-158 AAVEFKDKVPALGE
+158 AVVEFKDKVPALGE
-172 RAAILIQNE
+172 RAAALIQNE
-181 EATNARF
+181 EATNPRF
-188 QEAFADF
+188 QEAFTDF
-195 YRHCQAAI
+195 HRHCQDAI
-203 NPNLS
+203 NPNLA
-208 KSAVEEMLI
+208 KAAVEEMLI
-217 QHLLTERIFR
+217 QHLLTEEIFS
-227 TVFDNPDFTRRN
+227 TVFDNRDFTRRN

-244 IENVIDALTWQAY
+244 IENVIDALTEHAY
-257 NRSEFLRELNPFYG
+257 NRAEFLRELAPFYR
-271 AIERAAATFIDFSQ
+271 AIQRAAATFIDFSQ

-312 YTPQPIVNFMV
+312 YTPQPLVNFMV

-329 LATEFGRSLSDT
+329 LAVEFGRSLSDI

-350 GTGNFIVRLIQA
+350 GTGNFIVRLIQE

-376 HCNEVLLMPYYIAS
+376 HCNEVLLMPYYIAN

-400 TKQYQ
+400 TQQYQ
-405 PFDNLCLVDTFDL
+405 PFDNLCLVDTFDV

-424 SLFAPENTRRV
+424 SMFAPENTRRV
-435 ERQKETEMFV
+435 ERQKQTEMFV

-468 PELDRQIQETYAE
+468 PELDRQIQETYAH
-481 ASTATNKTALY
+481 ASRATNKTALY
-492 DPYVKAIHW
+492 DPYVKAIRW
-501 ALDRVKTNGIVALV
+501 ALDRVETDGIVAFV
-515 TNHNFITGQAF
+515 TNHNIITGQAF

-541 LLDLGGNVRKGA
+541 LLDLGGNVRKGHA
-553 PGDSNVF
+553 ADANVF

-573 KGQHSDEVANLA
+573 KGQAGEG
-585 SEAVANPASEVIAP
+585 PAR
-599 AHIFYNGETAEMP
+599 IFYNGKTAEMP

-621 ACEHIGNVNW
+621 TCEHIGNVNW

-651 ETFVPIGSKQ
+651 ETFTPIGSKA
-661 AKAAKGEVSGVIFH
+661 AKAGKGEVSGVIFH
-675 QFSNGVKTNRDAWTI
+675 QFSSGVKTNRDAWAI
-690 NFDREALAANIQGMI
+690 NFNTETLTKNIQRMMDT
-705 GFYNTQ
+705 YNTQ
-711 VFKWQGIAD
+711 ALKWQQQTAQ
-720 KSSINIDD
+720 NVDD
-728 FAEYDDGKISWSRDL
+728 FVVSDNEKISWSSGL
-743 KAKLRT
+743 KQKLRS
-749 GRIAEYDEHKVRTCL
+749 GYIAEFIPERIRQTL
-764 YRPFAKRNIFFDRIL
+764 YRPFTKSHLYCDRFMAER
-779 NDVVYVFPSIF
+779 VYVFPSIF

-799 QVICVNISREKPFT
+799 RVICVNLSREKPFT
-813 SLMTNC
+813 CLITDC
-819 ISEHIMTGGFGSAG
+819 IPEHIMTGGFGSAG
-833 QYFPFYIYNEDGT
+833 QCFPFYIYDEDGT
-846 NRRENI
+846 NRRENL
-852 TDWALTRFR
+852 TDWAVAQFR

-866 DKISKWDIFHY
+866 PNITKWDIFHY
-877 TYALLHHPSYRE
+877 IYALLHHPAYRE

-901 IPYAPEFWEFVAAGR
+901 IPFASEFWEFVKAGR
-916 RLADI
+916 QLADI
-921 HVHYEEQPQYKLD
+921 HIHYEDQPQYKLD

-939 DMPLDWRVEQMKFSS
+939 DVPLDWRVAQMKFS
-954 KDKTEIKYN
+954 KDKTQLKYN
-963 DFLTLAGIPAEAF
+963 DFLTLTGIPAEAF
-976 AYRLGNRSAL
+976 QYRLGNRSAL

-998 KRSGIVNDPNRADDE
+998 KRSGIENDPNRPDDE

-1021 RVIGV
+1021 KVINV

-1034 EGLSGLDIG
+1034 GRLSALDIG
-1043 GEI
+1043 GEV

>member
-8 HKPIKTFYAELKQYE
+8 HKAIQVFYAELKQYE
-23 NLGATN
+23 KLGATN
-29 ETEIRLAFATLF
+29 ETEVRLAFATLL

-50 TLICEKSLRTPQNTT
+50 TLICEKLLRTPQGTT
-65 IYVDGMLTDNVF
+65 IYVDGMLTDNDF

-100 FDVGYPQDNILFTTQ
+100 FEAGYPKDNILFTTQ

-126 VMDIGIADA
+126 VLDVDITEPDA
-135 EAFIRVL
+135 LIRTL

-152 VANWER
+152 IADWER
-158 AAVEFKDKVPALGE
+158 AVVEFKDKVPALGE
-172 RAAILIQNE
+172 HAAALIQNE
-181 EATNARF
+181 EETNPRF

-195 YRHCQAAI
+195 HRHCQEAI

-208 KSAVEEMLI
+208 KFAVEEMLI

-257 NRSEFLRELNPFYG
+257 NRSEFLRVLNPFYS

-312 YTPQPIVNFMV
+312 YTPQSIVNFMV

-329 LATEFGRSLSDT
+329 LETEFGGSLSDT

-400 TKQYQ
+400 TNQYQ

-424 SLFAPENTRRV
+424 SMFAPENTRRV
-435 ERQKETEMFV
+435 ERQKQTEMFV

-456 MDENDAN
+456 MHENDAN

-468 PELDRQIQETYAE
+468 PELDRQIQESYAQT
-481 ASTATNKTALY
+481 SSATNKTALY
-492 DPYVKAIHW
+492 DPYVKAILW
-501 ALDRVKTNGIVALV
+501 ALNRVETDGIVAFV

-533 SDACDKIY
+533 SDACDAIY
-541 LLDLGGNVRKGA
+541 LLDLGGNVRKGHA
-553 PGDSNVF
+553 GDSNVF

-566 SINLFVK
+566 SVNLFVK
-573 KGQHSDEVANLA
+573 KRQHRGEVANLA
-585 SEAVANPASEVIAP
+585 SEVESAD
-599 AHIFYNGETAEMP
+599 IFYNGETVEMN
-612 KEATFEFLD
+612 KEATFECLD
-621 ACEHIGNVNW
+621 KCEHVGNVNW
-631 DSIQPDA
+631 NPIQPDA
-638 RQTWLTEGLREDF
+638 RHTWLTEGLREDF
-651 ETFVPIGSKQ
+651 ETFLPMGSKQ
-661 AKAAKGEVSGVIFH
+661 TKAEKGEISGVIFH
-675 QFSNGVKTNRDAWTI
+675 QFSSGVKTNRDAWTI
-690 NFDREALAANIQGMI
+690 NFDRNTLTTNVQQMI
-705 GFYNTQ
+705 EFYNTQ
-711 VFKWQGIAD
+711 VFKWQGLLD
-720 KSSINIDD
+720 KSNTNIDD
-728 FAEYDDGKISWSRDL
+728 FAEYDDAKISWSRDL
-743 KAKLRT
+743 KAKMRT

-764 YRPFAKRNIFFDRIL
+764 HRPFAKSNIFFDRIL

-790 PTSQTETEN
+790 PTLETQAEN
-799 QVICVNISREKPFT
+799 RVICVPNRGGRTDFWCYI
-813 SLMTNC
+813 TNVIPHTVFITIDANQC
-819 ISEHIMTGGFGSAG
+819 
-833 QYFPFYIYNEDGT
+833 FPFYIYDEDGS

-852 TDWALTRFR
+852 TDWALAQFR
-861 EHYKD
+861 EHYKNE
-866 DKISKWDIFHY
+866 KITKWDIFHY
-877 TYALLHHPSYRE
+877 TYALLHHPAYRE

-901 IPYAPEFWEFVAAGR
+901 IPYASKFWEFVEAGK

-921 HVHYEEQPQYKLD
+921 HVHYEDQPQYKLD
-934 LIETP
+934 LIEAP
-939 DMPLDWRVEQMKFSS
+939 DTPLDWRVEQMKFS
-954 KDKTEIKYN
+954 KDKTQIKYN

-976 AYRLGNRSAL
+976 QYRLGKRSAL

-1021 RVIGV
+1021 QVISV
-1026 SLETVGIV
+1026 SLETVRIV
-1034 EGLSGLDIG
+1034 EGLSALDIG
-1043 GEI
+1043 AEA

>member
-8 HKPIKTFYAELKQYE
+8 HKAIQTFYVELKQYE
-23 NLGATN
+23 SLGATN
-29 ETEIRLAFATLF
+29 ETEIRLAFATLL

-50 TLICEKSLRTPQNTT
+50 TLICEKPLRTPQNTT

-100 FDVGYPQDNILFTTQ
+100 FDAGYPQDNILFTTQ

-126 VMDIGIADA
+126 VMDVGIADP

-142 HAFFSYEQAD
+142 HAFFGYEQAD

-172 RAAILIQNE
+172 RAATLIQNE
-181 EATNARF
+181 EATNTRF

-195 YRHCQAAI
+195 YRHCQEAI

-376 HCNEVLLMPYYIAS
+376 YCNEVLLMPYYIAS

-400 TKQYQ
+400 TNQYQ

-424 SLFAPENTRRV
+424 SLFIPENTRRV
-435 ERQKETEMFV
+435 DRQKQTEMFV

-468 PELDRQIQETYAE
+468 PELDRQIQDTYAQ

-501 ALDRVKTNGIVALV
+501 ALNRIETDGIVAFV

-541 LLDLGGNVRKGA
+541 LLDLGGNVRKGHA
-553 PGDSNVF
+553 GDANVF

-573 KGQHSDEVANLA
+573 KHRHQAKSAD
-585 SEAVANPASEVIAP
+585 
-599 AHIFYNGETAEMP
+599 IFYNGETAEMS
-612 KEATFEFLD
+612 KEVTFEFLD

-638 RQTWLTEGLREDF
+638 RHTWLTEGLREDF
-651 ETFVPIGSKQ
+651 ETFLPIGSKQ
-661 AKAAKGEVSGVIFH
+661 AKKEKGEVLGVIFH
-675 QFSNGVKTNRDAWTI
+675 QFSNGVKTNRDAWAI
-690 NFDREALAANIQGMI
+690 NFNREALTTNIQQMI
-705 GFYNTQ
+705 EFYNAQ
-711 VFKWQGIAD
+711 VFKWQGLLD
-720 KSSINIDD
+720 KLNINIDD
-728 FAEYDDGKISWSRDL
+728 FVEYDDAKISWSRDL
-743 KAKLRT
+743 KAKLRG
-749 GRIAEYDEHKVRTCL
+749 GRIAEYDAQKTRTLL
-764 YRPFAKRNIFFDRIL
+764 YRPFTKRNIFFDRLL

-790 PTSQTETEN
+790 PTSDTETEN
-799 QVICVNISREKPFT
+799 RVICVPGVGARANFWCYLT
-813 SLMTNC
+813 SVIPNLVMTSIDPNQC
-819 ISEHIMTGGFGSAG
+819 
-833 QYFPFYIYNEDGT
+833 FPFYIYDEDGS

-852 TDWALTRFR
+852 TDWALAQFR

-866 DKISKWDIFHY
+866 DKITKWDIFHY
-877 TYALLHHPSYRE
+877 TYALLHHPAYRD
-889 RYQVNL
+889 RYQANL

-901 IPYAPEFWEFVAAGR
+901 IPYAPKFWEFVEAGR

-921 HVHYEEQPQYKLD
+921 HVHYENQPQYKLD
-934 LIETP
+934 LIEAP
-939 DMPLDWRVEQMKFSS
+939 DMPLDWRVTQMKFS

-976 AYRLGNRSAL
+976 QYRLGNRAAL

-1021 RVIGV
+1021 KVISV

-1034 EGLSGLDIG
+1034 EALSALDIG
-1043 GEI
+1043 GEV

>member
-1 MRNIKPT
+1 MRNIKPA
-8 HKPIKTFYAELKQYE
+8 HKPIKAFYAELKQYE
-23 NLGATN
+23 SLGATN
-29 ETEIRLAFATLF
+29 ETEVRLAFATLL

-65 IYVDGMLTDNVF
+65 IYVDGMLADNDF

-84 EAKDLHDNLAT
+84 EAKDLHDNLTT

-100 FDVGYPQDNILFTTQ
+100 FNAGYPQDNILFTTQ

-126 VMDIGIADA
+126 VMDVGIADP

-142 HAFFSYEQAD
+142 HTFFNYEQAD
-152 VANWER
+152 IADWER
-158 AAVEFKDKVPALGE
+158 AAVEFKDKVPALGK
-172 RAAILIQNE
+172 RAAALIQKE
-181 EATNARF
+181 EDTNARF
-188 QEAFADF
+188 QEAFTDF
-195 YRHCQAAI
+195 HRHCQEAI
-203 NPNLS
+203 NPNLA
-208 KSAVEEMLI
+208 KAAVEEMLI
-217 QHLLTERIFR
+217 QHLLTEEIFS
-227 TVFDNPDFTRRN
+227 TVFDNRDFTRRN

-244 IENVIDALTWQAY
+244 IENVIDALTEHAY
-257 NRSEFLRELNPFYG
+257 NRAEFLRELAPFYS
-271 AIERAAATFIDFSQ
+271 AIQRAAATFIDFSQ

-329 LATEFGRSLSDT
+329 LETEFGRSLSDN
-341 GVHIIDPFV
+341 GVHLIDPFV

-371 YSDEL
+371 YDDEL

-405 PFDNLCLVDTFDL
+405 AFDNLCLVDTFDL
-418 TAERQL
+418 TTERQL
-424 SLFAPENTRRV
+424 SMFAPENTRRV
-435 ERQKETEMFV
+435 ERQKQTEMFV

-468 PELDRQIQETYAE
+468 PELDKQIQERYAH
-481 ASTATNKTALY
+481 ASSATNKAALY
-492 DPYVKAIHW
+492 DPYVRAILW
-501 ALDRVKTNGIVALV
+501 ALDRIDGKGIVAFV

-533 SDACDKIY
+533 TDTCDAIY
-541 LLDLGGNVRKGA
+541 LLDLGGNVRKGHA
-553 PGDSNVF
+553 GDSNVF

-573 KGQHSDEVANLA
+573 TNQDRGEVENLA
-585 SEAVANPASEVIAP
+585 SEVAEPAR
-599 AHIFYNGETAEMP
+599 IFYNDETAGQS
-612 KEATFEFLD
+612 KEATFDFLE

-638 RQTWLTEGLREDF
+638 RHTWITEGLREDF
-651 ETFVPIGSKQ
+651 ETFLPVGSKQ

-675 QFSNGVKTNRDAWTI
+675 QFSSGVKTNRDAWAI
-690 NFDREALAANIQGMI
+690 NFDQDVLSDNATRMI
-705 GFYNTQ
+705 DTYNTQ
-711 VFKWQGIAD
+711 LLKWKQKTARD
-720 KSSINIDD
+720 IDN
-728 FAEYDDGKISWSRDL
+728 FVAYDDQKISWSSGL
-743 KAKLRT
+743 KQKLIS
-749 GRIAEYDEHKVRTCL
+749 GYIAEFSPEKIRQTL
-764 YRPFAKRNIFFDRIL
+764 YRPFTKSRLYFDRFM
-779 NDVVYVFPSIF
+779 VERVYVFPSIF
-790 PTSQTETEN
+790 PTAETEVEN
-799 QVICVNISREKPFT
+799 RVICVNVSQEKPFT
-813 SLMTNC
+813 CLITDC
-819 ISEHIMTGGFGSAG
+819 IPEHIMTGGFGSAG
-833 QYFPFYIYNEDGT
+833 QYFPFYIYDENGS

-852 TDWALTRFR
+852 TEWALAQFR
-861 EHYKD
+861 EHYKND
-866 DKISKWDIFHY
+866 QITKWNIFHY
-877 TYALLHHPSYRE
+877 TYALLHHPAYRE
-889 RYQVNL
+889 EYQANL

-901 IPYAPEFWEFVAAGR
+901 IPFAPEFWEFAEAGR
-916 RLADI
+916 RLAEI
-921 HVHYEEQPQYKLD
+921 HVHYEDQPQYKLE

-939 DMPLDWRVEQMKFSS
+939 GMPLDWRVEQMRFS
-954 KDKTEIKYN
+954 KDKTQIRYN
-963 DFLTLAGIPAEAF
+963 DFLTLDGIPAEVF
-976 AYRLGNRSAL
+976 GYRLGHRSAL

-998 KRSGIVNDPNRADDE
+998 KRSGIENNPNRADDE
-1013 TYIVDLIR
+1013 EYIVDLIR
-1021 RVIGV
+1021 KVISV

-1034 EGLSGLDIG
+1034 ERVSALDIG
-1043 GEI
+1043 GEES

>member
-1 MRNIKPT
+1 MRDIKPT
-8 HKPIKTFYAELKQYE
+8 HKPIKIFYAELKQYE
-23 NLGATN
+23 SLGATN
-29 ETEIRLAFATLF
+29 ETEVRLAFATLF

-50 TLICEKSLRTPQNTT
+50 TLICEKPLRTPKNTT
-65 IYVDGMLTDNVF
+65 IYVDGMLTDNDF

-84 EAKDLHDNLAT
+84 EAKDLHDNLIT
-95 AVRQK
+95 AVKQK
-100 FDVGYPQDNILFTTQ
+100 FDAGYPQDNILFTTQ

-126 VMDIGIADA
+126 VMDVGIADP

-142 HAFFSYEQAD
+142 YAFFSYEQAD
-152 VANWER
+152 IANWER
-158 AAVEFKDKVPALGE
+158 AAVEFKNKVPALGK
-172 RAAILIQNE
+172 RTALLIQNE
-181 EATNARF
+181 EETNARF

-195 YRHCQAAI
+195 YRHCREAI
-203 NPNLS
+203 NPNLA
-208 KSAVEEMLI
+208 KAAVEEMLI
-217 QHLLTERIFR
+217 QHLLTEEIFS
-227 TVFDNPDFTRRN
+227 TVFDNRDFTRRN

-244 IENVIDALTWQAY
+244 IENVIDALTEHAY
-257 NRSEFLRELNPFYG
+257 NRAEFLRELAPFYS
-271 AIERAAATFIDFSQ
+271 AIQRAAATFIDFSQ

-312 YTPQPIVNFMV
+312 YTPQPIVDFMV
-323 KSVSHL
+323 KSVSCL
-329 LATEFGRSLSDT
+329 LETEFGRSLSDS
-341 GVHIIDPFV
+341 GVHLIDPFV
-350 GTGNFIVRLIQA
+350 GTGNFIVRLIQE

-424 SLFAPENTRRV
+424 SMFAPENTRRV
-435 ERQKETEMFV
+435 ERQKQTEMFV

-463 KNRKY
+463 RNRRY
-468 PELDRQIQETYAE
+468 PELDKRIQETYAQ
-481 ASTATNKTALY
+481 ASMATNKTSLY
-492 DPYVKAIHW
+492 DPYVKAIFW
-501 ALDRVKTNGIVALV
+501 ALDRIEGEGIVAFI

-541 LLDLGGNVRKGA
+541 LLDLGGNVRKGHA
-553 PGDSNVF
+553 GDSNVF

-573 KGQHSDEVANLA
+573 KRQRQSK
-585 SEAVANPASEVIAP
+585 PAD
-599 AHIFYNGETAEMP
+599 IFYSSETAEMS
-612 KEATFEFLD
+612 KESTFDFLD

-631 DSIQPDA
+631 DAVQPDA
-638 RQTWLTEGLREDF
+638 RHTWLTEGLREDF
-651 ETFVPIGSKQ
+651 ETFLPMGSKP
-661 AKAAKGEVSGVIFH
+661 AKAAKGKVSGVIFH
-675 QFSNGVKTNRDAWTI
+675 QFSSGVKTNRDAWAI
-690 NFDREALAANIQGMI
+690 NFDQDTLAINVQRMTE
-705 GFYNTQ
+705 FYNTQ

-720 KSSINIDD
+720 KSDVDD
-728 FAEYDDGKISWSRDL
+728 FVDYDDAKISWSRDL

-749 GRIAEYDEHKVRTCL
+749 GRIAKYNEHKVRTCL
-764 YRPFAKRNIFFDRIL
+764 YRPFAKRKIFFDRIL

-790 PTSQTETEN
+790 PTPETEVEN
-799 QVICVNISREKPFT
+799 QVICVNLTPEKPFT
-813 SLMTNC
+813 CLMTDC
-819 ISEHIMTGGFGSAG
+819 IPNLVVTGGFGSPT
-833 QYFPFYIYNEDGT
+833 QCFPFYIYNEDGT

-852 TDWALTRFR
+852 TDWALAQFR
-861 EHYKD
+861 EHYENNE
-866 DKISKWDIFHY
+866 ITKWDIFHY
-877 TYALLHHPSYRE
+877 TYALLHHPVYRE

-901 IPYAPEFWEFVAAGR
+901 IPFAPGFWEFVEAGR
-916 RLADI
+916 RLAEI
-921 HVHYEEQPQYKLD
+921 HVHYEDQPQYKLD

-939 DMPLDWRVEQMKFSS
+939 DMPLDWRVEQMRFS
-954 KDKTEIKYN
+954 KDKTQIRYN

-976 AYRLGNRSAL
+976 QYRLGNRSAL

-998 KRSGIVNDPNRADDE
+998 RRSGIENNPNRGDDE
-1013 TYIVDLIR
+1013 EYIVDLIR
-1021 RVIGV
+1021 KVISV
-1026 SLETVGIV
+1026 SLETVRIV
-1034 EGLSGLDIG
+1034 EGLSALDID
-1043 GEI
+1043 GEV

>member
-1 MRNIKPT
+1 MRTIKPT
-8 HKPIKTFYAELKQYE
+8 YKPIQTFYAELKQYE
-23 NLGATN
+23 KLGATN
-29 ETEIRLAFATLF
+29 ETEVRLAFAILL

-50 TLICEKSLRTPQNTT
+50 TLICEKPLRTLQGTT
-65 IYVDGMLTDNVF
+65 IYVDGMLTDNNF

-115 ERAILYQDGQE
+115 ERAILYQDRQE
-126 VMDIGIADA
+126 VLDVDITEPDALIRALHTFFGYEQPDIAD
-135 EAFIRVL
+135 
-142 HAFFSYEQAD
+142 
-152 VANWER
+152 WER
-158 AAVEFKDKVPALGE
+158 AVVEFKDKVPALGK
-172 RAAILIQNE
+172 RAAALIKNE
-181 EATNARF
+181 EDTNARF
-188 QEAFADF
+188 QEAFTDF
-195 YRHCQAAI
+195 HRHCQEAI
-203 NPNLS
+203 NPNLA
-208 KSAVEEMLI
+208 KAAVEEMLI
-217 QHLLTERIFR
+217 QHLLTEEIFS
-227 TVFDNPDFTRRN
+227 TVFDNRDFTRRN

-244 IENVIDALTWQAY
+244 IENVIDALTEHAY
-257 NRSEFLRELNPFYG
+257 NRAEFLRELAPFYS
-271 AIERAAATFIDFSQ
+271 AIQRAAATFIDFSQ

-312 YTPQPIVNFMV
+312 YTPQPIVNFTV

-400 TKQYQ
+400 TNEYQ

-418 TAERQL
+418 TTERQL
-424 SLFAPENTRRV
+424 SMFAPENTRRV
-435 ERQKETEMFV
+435 ERQKQTEMFV

-456 MDENDAN
+456 MHENDAN

-468 PELDRQIQETYAE
+468 PELDRQIQETYAQ
-481 ASTATNKTALY
+481 ASRATNKTALY

-501 ALDRVKTNGIVALV
+501 ALNRIDTDGIVAFV
-515 TNHNFITGQAF
+515 TNHNFIDAQAF

-533 SDACDKIY
+533 SDACDNIY
-541 LLDLGGNVRKGA
+541 LLDLGGNVRKGHA
-553 PGDSNVF
+553 GDANVF

-573 KGQHSDEVANLA
+573 KRQHSGEVANLA
-585 SEAVANPASEVIAP
+585 SEVKAP
-599 AHIFYNGETAEMP
+599 ANIFYNDETAEMP

-621 ACEHIGNVNW
+621 ASEHIGNVNW
-631 DSIQPDA
+631 DVIQPDA
-638 RQTWLTEGLREDF
+638 RHTWLTEGLREDF
-651 ETFVPIGSKQ
+651 ETFLPMGSKQ
-661 AKAAKGEVSGVIFH
+661 TKAEKGEVSGVIFH
-675 QFSNGVKTNRDAWTI
+675 QFSSGVKTNRDAWTI
-690 NFDREALAANIQGMI
+690 NFDPDTLTTNVQRMI
-705 GFYNTQ
+705 EFYNTQ
-711 VFKWQGIAD
+711 VFKWQGITD

-728 FAEYDDGKISWSRDL
+728 FAEYDDAKISWSRDL
-743 KAKLRT
+743 KAKMRT
-749 GRIAEYDEHKVRTCL
+749 GRIAEYDEHKIRTCL
-764 YRPFAKRNIFFDRIL
+764 YRPFAKRNIFFDRL
-779 NDVVYVFPSIF
+779 MAERVYVFPSIF
-790 PTSQTETEN
+790 PTPETEAEN
-799 QVICVNISREKPFT
+799 RVICVNISREKPFT
-813 SLMTNC
+813 SLMTDR
-819 ISEHIMTGGFGSAG
+819 IPEHIMTGGFGSAG
-833 QYFPFYIYNEDGT
+833 QCFPFYIYDEDGS

-852 TDWALTRFR
+852 TDWALAQFR

-866 DKISKWDIFHY
+866 ANITKWDIFHY
-877 TYALLHHPSYRE
+877 TYALLHHPAYRE

-901 IPYAPEFWEFVAAGR
+901 IPYASKFWEFVEAGK
-916 RLADI
+916 RLANI
-921 HVHYEEQPQYKLD
+921 HIHYEDQPQYKLD
-934 LIETP
+934 LIEAP
-939 DMPLDWRVEQMKFSS
+939 DMPLDWRVTQMKFS
-954 KDKTEIKYN
+954 KDKTQIKYN
-963 DFLTLAGIPAEAF
+963 DFLTVAGIPAEAF
-976 AYRLGNRSAL
+976 QYRLGNRAAL

-998 KRSGIVNDPNRADDE
+998 KRSGIINDPNRADDE
-1013 TYIVDLIR
+1013 TYIADLIR
-1021 RVIGV
+1021 KVISV

-1034 EGLSGLDIG
+1034 KKLSALDIG
-1043 GEI
+1043 AEA

>member
-8 HKPIKTFYAELKQYE
+8 HKPIQTFYTELKQYE
-23 NLGATN
+23 KLGATN
-29 ETEIRLAFATLF
+29 ETEVRLAFATLL

-50 TLICEKSLRTPQNTT
+50 TLICEKPLRTLQGTT
-65 IYVDGMLTDNVF
+65 IYVDGMLTDNNF

-115 ERAILYQDGQE
+115 ERAILYQDRQE
-126 VMDIGIADA
+126 VLDVDITEPDA
-135 EAFIRVL
+135 LIRAL
-142 HAFFSYEQAD
+142 HTFFRYEQAD
-152 VANWER
+152 IADWER
-158 AAVEFKDKVPALGE
+158 AVVEFKDKVPALGK
-172 RAAILIQNE
+172 RAAALIKKE
-181 EATNARF
+181 EDTNARF
-188 QEAFADF
+188 QEAFTDF
-195 YRHCQAAI
+195 HRHCQEAI
-203 NPNLS
+203 NPNLA
-208 KSAVEEMLI
+208 KAAVEEMLI
-217 QHLLTERIFR
+217 QHLLTEEIFS
-227 TVFDNPDFTRRN
+227 TVFDNRDFTRRN

-244 IENVIDALTWQAY
+244 IENVIDALTEHAY
-257 NRSEFLRELNPFYG
+257 NRAEFLRELAPFYK
-271 AIERAAATFIDFSQ
+271 AIQRAAATFIDFSQ

-362 IDKTALKAK
+362 IDKTALKTK

-400 TKQYQ
+400 TNQYQ

-424 SLFAPENTRRV
+424 SMFAPENTRRV
-435 ERQKETEMFV
+435 ERQKQTEMFV

-481 ASTATNKTALY
+481 ASKATNKTALY

-501 ALDRVKTNGIVALV
+501 ALDRVKANEIVVFV
-515 TNHNFITGQAF
+515 TNHNFIDGQAF

-541 LLDLGGNVRKGA
+541 LLDLGGNVRKGHA
-553 PGDSNVF
+553 GDANVF

-573 KGQHSDEVANLA
+573 KGQHPSK
-585 SEAVANPASEVIAP
+585 PAQ
-599 AHIFYNGETAEMP
+599 IFYNSETAEMP

-621 ACEHIGNVNW
+621 ASEHIGNINW

-638 RQTWLTEGLREDF
+638 RHTWLTEGLREDF
-651 ETFVPIGSKQ
+651 ETFVPMGSKQ
-661 AKAAKGEVSGVIFH
+661 AKTAKGEVSGVIFH
-675 QFSNGVKTNRDAWTI
+675 QFSSGVKTNRDAWTI
-690 NFDREALAANIQGMI
+690 NFDRDTLTTNVQRMI
-705 GFYNTQ
+705 EFYNTQ
-711 VFKWQGIAD
+711 VFKWQGIMD
-720 KSSINIDD
+720 TSSINIDD
-728 FAEYDDGKISWSRDL
+728 FAEYDDVKISWSRDL
-743 KAKLRT
+743 KAKMRI
-749 GRIAEYDEHKVRTCL
+749 GRIAEYDEQKIRTCL
-764 YRPFAKRNIFFDRIL
+764 HRPFAKSNIFFDRIL

-790 PTSQTETEN
+790 PTLETEAEN
-799 QVICVNISREKPFT
+799 RVICVNRSREKPFT

-819 ISEHIMTGGFGSAG
+819 LSEHIMTGGFGSAG
-833 QYFPFYIYNEDGT
+833 QCFPFYIYDEDGT

-852 TDWALTRFR
+852 TDWALAQFR
-861 EHYKD
+861 DHYKD
-866 DKISKWDIFHY
+866 TNITKWDIFHW
-877 TYALLHHPSYRE
+877 TYALLHHPTYRE
-889 RYQVNL
+889 HYQANL

-901 IPYAPEFWEFVAAGR
+901 IPYAPKFWEFVEAGR

-921 HVHYEEQPQYKLD
+921 HVHYEDQSQYKLD
-934 LIETP
+934 LIEAP
-939 DMPLDWRVEQMKFSS
+939 DMPLDWRVEQMKFS
-954 KDKTEIKYN
+954 KDKTQIKYN

-976 AYRLGNRSAL
+976 QYRLGNRAAL

-998 KRSGIVNDPNRADDE
+998 RRSGIVNNPNRADDE
-1013 TYIVDLIR
+1013 AYIVDLIR
-1021 RVIGV
+1021 KVISV
-1026 SLETVGIV
+1026 SLETVRIV
-1034 EGLSGLDIG
+1034 EKLSGLEIG
-1043 GEI
+1043 SEA

>member
-8 HKPIKTFYAELKQYE
+8 HKAIQVFYAELKQYE
-23 NLGATN
+23 KLGATN
-29 ETEIRLAFATLF
+29 ETEVRLAFATLL
-41 QHYARQNNL
+41 QHYARQNSL
-50 TLICEKSLRTPQNTT
+50 TLICEKPLRTPQGTT
-65 IYVDGMLTDNVF
+65 IYVDGMLTDNDF
-77 GLPRGYW
+77 GLPRGCW
-84 EAKDLHDNLAT
+84 EAKDLHDNLAI

-100 FDVGYPQDNILFTTQ
+100 FNVGYPQDNILFTTQ

-126 VMDIGIADA
+126 VLDVDITEPDA
-135 EAFIRVL
+135 LIRTL
-142 HAFFSYEQAD
+142 HAFFSYEQAHIAD
-152 VANWER
+152 WER
-158 AAVEFKDKVPALGE
+158 AAVEFKDKVPVLGE
-172 RAAILIQNE
+172 RAAALIQNE
-181 EATNARF
+181 EETNPRF
-188 QEAFADF
+188 QEAFSDF
-195 YRHCQAAI
+195 HRHCQEAI

-208 KSAVEEMLI
+208 KFAVEEMLI

-257 NRSEFLRELNPFYG
+257 NRSEFLRVLNPFYS

-285 KQHFLNTVYEQ
+285 KQHFLNTVYDQ

-329 LATEFGRSLSDT
+329 LETEFGRALSDT

-350 GTGNFIVRLIQA
+350 GTGNFIVRLIQE

-376 HCNEVLLMPYYIAS
+376 HCNEVLLMPYYIAC

-424 SLFAPENTRRV
+424 SMFAPENTRRV
-435 ERQKETEMFV
+435 ERQKQTEMFV

-456 MDENDAN
+456 MHENDAN

-468 PELDRQIQETYAE
+468 PELDRQIQEAYAE
-481 ASTATNKTALY
+481 ASKATNKTALY
-492 DPYVKAIHW
+492 DPYVKAILW
-501 ALDRVKTNGIVALV
+501 ALNRVKTDGIVAFV

-541 LLDLGGNVRKGA
+541 LLDLGGNVRKGHA
-553 PGDSNVF
+553 GDSNVF

-573 KGQHSDEVANLA
+573 KRQHRGEVANLA
-585 SEAVANPASEVIAP
+585 SEVSESAR
-599 AHIFYNGETAEMP
+599 IFYNGETLEMD

-621 ACEHIGNVNW
+621 KCEHVGNVNW

-638 RQTWLTEGLREDF
+638 RHTWLTEGLREDF

-661 AKAAKGEVSGVIFH
+661 AKAAKGEISGVIFH
-675 QFSNGVKTNRDAWTI
+675 QFSSGVKTNRDAWAI
-690 NFDREALAANIQGMI
+690 NFDRDVLGSNVTRMI
-705 GFYNTQ
+705 DAYNTQ
-711 VFKWQGIAD
+711 VLKWQQQTARD
-720 KSSINIDD
+720 VDD
-728 FAEYDDGKISWSRDL
+728 SVAYDNERISWSAGL
-743 KAKLRT
+743 KQKLMS
-749 GRIAEYDEHKVRTCL
+749 GYIAEFAPERIRQTL
-764 YRPFAKRNIFFDRIL
+764 YRPFTKSCLYFDRFMAER
-779 NDVVYVFPSIF
+779 VYIFPSIF
-790 PTSQTETEN
+790 PTPETEAEN
-799 QVICVNISREKPFT
+799 KVISVNVSREKPFT
-813 SLMTNC
+813 CLIADC
-819 ISEHIMTGGFGSAG
+819 IPEHIMTGGFGSAG
-833 QYFPFYIYNEDGT
+833 QYFPFYIYDKDGS

-852 TDWALTRFR
+852 TDWALAQFR

-866 DKISKWDIFHY
+866 ANITKWDIFYY
-877 TYALLHHPSYRE
+877 TYALLHHPAYRE

-901 IPYAPEFWEFVAAGR
+901 IPFAPEFWEFVEAGR
-916 RLADI
+916 RLAEI
-921 HVHYEEQPQYKLD
+921 HVHYEKQPQYKLD

-939 DMPLDWRVEQMKFSS
+939 DMPLDWRVEQMKFS
-954 KDKTEIKYN
+954 KDKTQIKYN

-976 AYRLGNRSAL
+976 QYRLGKRSAL

-998 KRSGIVNDPNRADDE
+998 KRSGIVNDPNHADDE

-1021 RVIGV
+1021 KVISV
-1026 SLETVGIV
+1026 SLETVRIV
-1034 EGLSGLDIG
+1034 EKLSGLKIS
-1043 GEI
+1043 EEKS

>member
-1 MRNIKPT
+1 MRNIKST
-8 HKPIKTFYAELKQYE
+8 HKPIKAFYAELKQYE

-29 ETEIRLAFATLF
+29 ETEVRLAFATLL

-50 TLICEKSLRTPQNTT
+50 TLICEKSLRTLQNTI
-65 IYVDGMLTDNVF
+65 IYVDGMLTDNDF

-84 EAKDLHDNLAT
+84 EAKDLHDNLTT

-100 FDVGYPQDNILFTTQ
+100 FNAGYPQDNILFTTQ
-115 ERAILYQDGQE
+115 ERAILYQDKQE
-126 VMDIGIADA
+126 VMDVGIADP

-152 VANWER
+152 IADWER
-158 AAVEFKDKVPALGE
+158 AAVEFKDKVPALGK
-172 RAAILIQNE
+172 RAAALIQKE
-181 EATNARF
+181 EDTNARF
-188 QEAFADF
+188 QEAFTDF
-195 YRHCQAAI
+195 HRHCQEAI
-203 NPNLS
+203 NPNLA
-208 KSAVEEMLI
+208 KAAVEEMLI
-217 QHLLTERIFR
+217 QHLLTEEIFS
-227 TVFDNPDFTRRN
+227 TVFDNRDFTRRN

-244 IENVIDALTWQAY
+244 IENVIDALTEHAY
-257 NRSEFLRELNPFYG
+257 NRAEFLRELAPFYS
-271 AIERAAATFIDFSQ
+271 AIQRAAATFIDFSQ

-329 LATEFGRSLSDT
+329 LETEFGRSLSDT
-341 GVHIIDPFV
+341 GVHLIDPFV
-350 GTGNFIVRLIQA
+350 GTGNFIVRLIQE

-371 YSDEL
+371 YDDEL

-400 TKQYQ
+400 TRQYQ
-405 PFDNLCLVDTFDL
+405 AFDNLCLVDTFDL

-424 SLFAPENTRRV
+424 SMFAPENTRRV
-435 ERQKETEMFV
+435 ERQKQTEMFV

-468 PELDRQIQETYAE
+468 PELDKQIQETYAH
-481 ASTATNKTALY
+481 ASSATNKAALY
-492 DPYVKAIHW
+492 DPYVRAILW
-501 ALDRVKTNGIVALV
+501 ALDRIDGKGIVAFV

-533 SDACDKIY
+533 TDACDAIY
-541 LLDLGGNVRKGA
+541 LLDLGGNVRKGHA
-553 PGDSNVF
+553 GDSNVF

-573 KGQHSDEVANLA
+573 TNQDKGTVENLTSEVA
-585 SEAVANPASEVIAP
+585 EPAR
-599 AHIFYNGETAEMP
+599 IFYNDETAGQS
-612 KEATFEFLD
+612 KEATFDFLE

-638 RQTWLTEGLREDF
+638 RHTWLTEGLREDF
-651 ETFVPIGSKQ
+651 ETFLPVGSKQ
-661 AKAAKGEVSGVIFH
+661 AKAEKGEVSGVIFH
-675 QFSNGVKTNRDAWTI
+675 QFSSGVKTNRDAWAI
-690 NFDREALAANIQGMI
+690 NFDRDTLATNVQRMTE
-705 GFYNTQ
+705 FYKAQ

-720 KSSINIDD
+720 KSGIDIDD
-728 FAEYDDGKISWSRDL
+728 FVEYDDAKISWSRDL

-764 YRPFAKRNIFFDRIL
+764 HRPFAKSNVFFDRIL

-790 PTSQTETEN
+790 PTPEAEAEN
-799 QVICVNISREKPFT
+799 RVICVPNISGRTDFWCYI
-813 SLMTNC
+813 TNVIPHTVFVTIDANQC
-819 ISEHIMTGGFGSAG
+819 
-833 QYFPFYIYNEDGT
+833 FPFYIYNEDGT

-852 TDWALTRFR
+852 TDWTLTRFR
-861 EHYKD
+861 EHYTD
-866 DKISKWDIFHY
+866 DQITKWDIFHY
-877 TYALLHHPSYRE
+877 TYALLHHPAYRE

-901 IPYAPEFWEFVAAGR
+901 IPFAPEFWEFAEAGR
-916 RLADI
+916 RLAEI
-921 HVHYEEQPQYKLD
+921 HVHYEDQPRYKLD

-939 DMPLDWRVEQMKFSS
+939 DMPLDWRVAQMRFS
-954 KDKTEIKYN
+954 KDKTQIRYN
-963 DFLTLAGIPAEAF
+963 DFLTLDGVPAEVF
-976 AYRLGNRSAL
+976 QYRLGHRSAL

-998 KRSGIVNDPNRADDE
+998 KRSGIENNPNRVDDE
-1013 TYIVDLIR
+1013 EYIVDLIR
-1021 RVIGV
+1021 KVISV

-1034 EGLSGLDIG
+1034 ERLSSLDIG
-1043 GEI
+1043 AEA

>member
-1 MRNIKPT
+1 MRNIKST
-8 HKPIKTFYAELKQYE
+8 HKPIKAFYAELKQYE

-29 ETEIRLAFATLF
+29 ETEVRLAFATLF

-50 TLICEKSLRTPQNTT
+50 TLICEKSLRTPQDTT
-65 IYVDGMLTDNVF
+65 IYVDGMLTDNDF

-100 FDVGYPQDNILFTTQ
+100 FNAGYPQDNILFTTQ
-115 ERAILYQDGQE
+115 ERAILYQDKQE
-126 VMDIGIADA
+126 VMDVGIADP

-152 VANWER
+152 IADWER
-158 AAVEFKDKVPALGE
+158 AVVEFKDKVPALGK
-172 RAAILIQNE
+172 RAAALIQKE
-181 EATNARF
+181 EDTNARF
-188 QEAFADF
+188 QEAFTDF
-195 YRHCQAAI
+195 HRHCQEAI
-203 NPNLS
+203 NPNLA
-208 KSAVEEMLI
+208 KAAVEEMLI
-217 QHLLTERIFR
+217 QHLLTEEIFS
-227 TVFDNPDFTRRN
+227 TVFDNRDFTRRN

-244 IENVIDALTWQAY
+244 IENVIDALTEHAY
-257 NRSEFLRELNPFYG
+257 NRAEFLRELAPFYS
-271 AIERAAATFIDFSQ
+271 AIQRAAATFIDFSQ

-329 LATEFGRSLSDT
+329 LETEFGRSLSDT
-341 GVHIIDPFV
+341 GVHLIDPFV
-350 GTGNFIVRLIQA
+350 GTGNFIVRLIQE

-371 YSDEL
+371 YDDEL

-400 TKQYQ
+400 TRQYQ
-405 PFDNLCLVDTFDL
+405 AFDNLCLVDTFDL

-424 SLFAPENTRRV
+424 SMFAPENTRRV
-435 ERQKETEMFV
+435 ERQKQTEMFV

-468 PELDRQIQETYAE
+468 PELDKQIQERYAH
-481 ASTATNKTALY
+481 ASSATNKAALY
-492 DPYVKAIHW
+492 DPYVRAILW
-501 ALDRVKTNGIVALV
+501 ALDRIDGKGIVAFV

-533 SDACDKIY
+533 ADACDAIY
-541 LLDLGGNVRKGA
+541 LLDLGGNVRKGHA
-553 PGDSNVF
+553 GDSNVF

-573 KGQHSDEVANLA
+573 TNQDRGTVGNLA
-585 SEAVANPASEVIAP
+585 SEVAEPAR
-599 AHIFYNGETAEMP
+599 IFYNGETAEIS
-612 KEATFEFLD
+612 KEATFDFLE

-631 DSIQPDA
+631 NSIQPDA
-638 RQTWLTEGLREDF
+638 RHTWLTEGLREDF
-651 ETFVPIGSKQ
+651 ETFLPVGSKQ

-675 QFSNGVKTNRDAWTI
+675 QFSSGVQTNRDAWVI
-690 NFDREALAANIQGMI
+690 NFNQDALAENIQQTI
-705 GFYNTQ
+705 KFYNSQ
-711 VFKWQGIAD
+711 VFNWERRENPD
-720 KSSINIDD
+720 ENVDD
-728 FAEYDDGKISWSRDL
+728 FVSYDNEQISWSSGL
-743 KAKLRT
+743 KSQLKGGHT
-749 GRIAEYDEHKVRTCL
+749 AEFAPSKIRRHL
-764 YRPFAKRNIFFDRIL
+764 YRPFTKTNLFFDRIL
-779 NDVVYVFPSIF
+779 NQRVFVFPRIF
-790 PTSQTETEN
+790 PTPDTEEEN
-799 QVICVNISREKPFT
+799 RVICVNTSREKPFT
-813 SLMTNC
+813 CLMTDC
-819 ISEHIMTGGFGSAG
+819 LAEHVMTGGFGSAG

-852 TDWALTRFR
+852 TDWALTQFR
-861 EHYKD
+861 EHYTD
-866 DKISKWDIFHY
+866 EQITKWDIFHY
-877 TYALLHHPSYRE
+877 AYALLHHPAYRE

-901 IPYAPEFWEFVAAGR
+901 IPFAPEFWEFAEAGR

-921 HVHYEEQPQYKLD
+921 HVHYEDQPRYKLD

-939 DMPLDWRVEQMKFSS
+939 DMPLDWRVAQMRFS
-954 KDKTEIKYN
+954 KDKTQIRYN
-963 DFLTLAGIPAEAF
+963 DFLTLGGIPAEVF
-976 AYRLGNRSAL
+976 QYRLGHRSAL

-998 KRSGIVNDPNRADDE
+998 KRSGIENNPNRADDE
-1013 TYIVDLIR
+1013 EYIVDLIR
-1021 RVIGV
+1021 KVINV
-1026 SLETVGIV
+1026 SLETVEIV
-1034 EGLSGLDIG
+1034 ERVSALDIG
-1043 GEI
+1043 GQA

>member
-1 MRNIKPT
+1 MN
-8 HKPIKTFYAELKQYE
+8 
-23 NLGATN
+23 
-29 ETEIRLAFATLF
+29 
-41 QHYARQNNL
+41 
-50 TLICEKSLRTPQNTT
+50 S
-65 IYVDGMLTDNVF
+65 
-77 GLPRGYW
+77 
-84 EAKDLHDNLAT
+84 
-95 AVRQK
+95 
-100 FDVGYPQDNILFTTQ
+100 
-115 ERAILYQDGQE
+115 
-126 VMDIGIADA
+126 
-135 EAFIRVL
+135 
-142 HAFFSYEQAD
+142 
-152 VANWER
+152 
-158 AAVEFKDKVPALGE
+158 KDKVPVLGE
-172 RAAILIQNE
+172 RAAALIQNE
-181 EATNARF
+181 EANNARF
-188 QEAFADF
+188 QEAFEDF
-195 YRHCQAAI
+195 HRHCQAAI

-208 KSAVEEMLI
+208 KPAVEEMLI

-227 TVFDNPDFTRRN
+227 TVFDNPDFTHRN

-271 AIERAAATFIDFSQ
+271 AIERAAATFIYFSQ

-350 GTGNFIVRLIQA
+350 GTGNFIVRLIQK
-362 IDKTALKAK
+362 IDKTALKTK

-400 TKQYQ
+400 TNQYQ

-424 SLFAPENTRRV
+424 SMFAPENTRRV
-435 ERQKETEMFV
+435 EKQKQTDMFV

-463 KNRKY
+463 KNRPY
-468 PELDRQIQETYAE
+468 PELDKQIQDTYAE
-481 ASTATNKTALY
+481 ASNATNKTALY

-501 ALDRVKTNGIVALV
+501 ALDRVKANGIVAFV
-515 TNHNFITGQAF
+515 TNHNFIEGQVF

-573 KGQHSDEVANLA
+573 KGPRQPKSAY
-585 SEAVANPASEVIAP
+585 
-599 AHIFYNGETAEMP
+599 IFYNSETAEMP

-631 DSIQPDA
+631 ESIQPDA
-638 RQTWLTEGLREDF
+638 RHTWLTEGLREDF
-651 ETFVPIGSKQ
+651 ETFLPIGRKQ
-661 AKAAKGEVSGVIFH
+661 TKAAKGEISGVIFH
-675 QFSNGVKTNRDAWTI
+675 QFSSGVKTNRDAWAI
-690 NFDREALAANIQGMI
+690 NFAEDTLSENVGRMI
-705 GFYNTQ
+705 DTY
-711 VFKWQGIAD
+711 
-720 KSSINIDD
+720 
-728 FAEYDDGKISWSRDL
+728 RD
-743 KAKLRT
+743 T
-749 GRIAEYDEHKVRTCL
+749 
-764 YRPFAKRNIFFDRIL
+764 
-779 NDVVYVFPSIF
+779 
-790 PTSQTETEN
+790 
-799 QVICVNISREKPFT
+799 
-813 SLMTNC
+813 
-819 ISEHIMTGGFGSAG
+819 
-833 QYFPFYIYNEDGT
+833 
-846 NRRENI
+846 NI
-852 TDWALTRFR
+852 T
-861 EHYKD
+861 
-866 DKISKWDIFHY
+866 KWDIFHY
-877 TYALLHHPSYRE
+877 TYALLHHPAYRE

-901 IPYAPEFWEFVAAGR
+901 IPYASKFWEFVRAGK
-916 RLADI
+916 RLAEI

-939 DMPLDWRVEQMKFSS
+939 DMPLDWRVAQMKFS
-954 KDKTEIKYN
+954 KDKTQIKYN

-976 AYRLGNRSAL
+976 QYRLGNRSAL

-998 KRSGIVNDPNRADDE
+998 KRSGIVNDPNHADDE
-1013 TYIVDLIR
+1013 THIVDLIR
-1021 RVIGV
+1021 KVISV
-1026 SLETVGIV
+1026 SLETVEIV
-1034 EGLSGLDIG
+1034 ERLSGLDIG
-1043 GEI
+1043 GEA